1 MKVILTIQLPRLRN
15 AEHNQFHYD
24 ILEAVP
30 ENFAAAKGI
39 GVPRKTYADL
49 FALEDNIFKSNRAYE
64 LTGNVEMFDRERDN
78 LDRIVKSVIN
88 TNTDHPSEARSLA
101 ANKLAFVV
109 RQYSDARSLPYIENT
124 AELRNML
131 DALQDPA
138 NAAHLEALGLTGD
151 VELLREANEKFD
163 QAWKAR
169 SEEALMR
176 QEAGNMQEIRPKVD
190 AAYNGLTDAI
200 SAVYKN
206 NEYVTN
212 DPGVKAKCEVVID
225 KINAIILKVS
235 QIVSRRSSGAAS
247 GDVNYAAENLA
258 APASADG
265 DDAP

>member
-1 MKVILTIQLPRLRN
+1 MKEILHPQFSKLRN
-15 AEHNQFHYD
+15 AEHDQFHYD

-30 ENFAAAKGI
+30 VSFAAAKGI
-39 GVPRKTYADL
+39 GAPRKTYADL
-49 FALEDNIFKSNRAYE
+49 FAQEDEIFKSSRAYE
-64 LTGNVEMFDRERDN
+64 LTGSVEAFDRERDN

-109 RQYSDARSLPYIENT
+109 RQYRDARSLPYIENT

-131 DALQDPA
+131 DALQDPV
-138 NAAHLEALGLTGD
+138 NAPHLEALGLTGD

-169 SEEALMR
+169 SEEALAR
-176 QEAGNMQEIRPKVD
+176 HEAGNMQEIRPKVD

-200 SAVYKN
+200 SAVYKA

-212 DPGVKAKCEVVID
+212 DPVVKAKCEAVID
-225 KINAIILKVS
+225 KINSIILKVS
-235 QIVSRRSSGAAS
+235 QTVSRRSSGAAS
-247 GDVNYAAENLA
+247 DEDENDASEDNSPANNDGPAA
-258 APASADG
+258 
-265 DDAP
+265 